1 MLGRVYWERTAP
13 AAGGMLW
20 RNVAG
25 PGPIRVI
32 PDGCLD
38 LIWHDGGFLV
48 AGPDTGPY
56 LSAAPAGAVFLGVR
70 FAPGGGPVVLGVPA
84 SDLRD
89 QRVSLEA
96 LWPAAEVG
104 RWADRMSAAPDHAM
118 ALERLLACRWNGAG
132 PVDRVIAAVA
142 RDLRA
147 GASVA
152 ATADKVGL
160 SERQLHRRCL
170 AAFGY
175 GPKTLART
183 LRLSRAVRLARGG
196 MTAAAV
202 AAVAGYAD
210 QAHLAREVRALAGV
224 RLTDLR

>member
-1 MLGRVYWERTAP
+1 MLGSVYRQRPAP

-25 PGPIRVI
+25 SGSIRVI

-38 LIWHDGGFLV
+38 LIWNDGSFLV
-48 AGPDTGPY
+48 AGPDTGPH
-56 LSAAPAGAVFLGVR
+56 LSDAPAGAVFLGVR

-89 QRVSLEA
+89 QRVPLEA
-96 LWPAAEVG
+96 LWPAAEVR
-104 RWADRMSAAPDHAM
+104 RWADRMAAAPDHAL
-118 ALERLLACRWNGAG
+118 ALERLLARRWTGTG

-142 RDLRA
+142 RDLRS

-152 ATADKVGL
+152 ATADAAGL
-160 SERQLHRRCL
+160 SERHLRRRCL

-175 GPKTLART
+175 GPKTLTRT

-196 MTAAAV
+196 MAAATV
-202 AAVAGYAD
+202 AATAGYAD
-210 QAHLAREVRALAGV
+210 QAHLAREVPALAGV